1 MPSYTPTIGLE
12 IHVELKTKTKMF
24 CDSPNNPE
32 EIRPNTNVCPV
43 CLGHPGTLPT
53 INKEAIKSV
62 IRVGMALNGE
72 INPETKFDR
81 KNYFYPDLP
90 KGYQISQ
97 YDKPLVIGGSLNG
110 ITLTRIHLE
119 EDTGRL
125 LHESQI
131 VKHESGI
138 NDSRS
143 KIHDSS
149 LVDFNRAGVP
159 LMELVTEPEIKSAE
173 EAVNF
178 AKELQL
184 ILRYLGVSNA
194 DMEKGQMRVEVN
206 ISLGKWSKGMWKQ
219 GTKVEIKNLNSFGA
233 VSGSIEHEIKRQAEV
248 IKTGKVHQE
257 TRGWDDTKKVTV
269 SQRSKEEAHD
279 YRYFP
284 EPDLPPFE
292 TSALNLEE
300 LKISL
305 PELPAAKRD
314 RFMWEY
320 KLEGAKLESLIV
332 DQRLAGFF
340 EEAVSELKTFLPADL
355 PVKDSS
361 SEGNASS
368 ATSTLFNYLTSDLVG
383 LIKESESNFAD
394 LKIKPEDLA
403 HLAFLIDSGKILS
416 RGAKDILRKMFE
428 SGVDPEDILNAEGLH
443 VVSDVSELEKVVKD
457 IIAENPAAVADYKKG
472 KTASIQFLIGKA
484 MSKLKGRGNP
494 ESLQKLFEKNL
505 N

>member
-1 MPSYTPTIGLE
+1 MPEYTPTIGLE

-32 EIRPNTNVCPV
+32 ELRPNTNVCPV

-53 INKEAIKSV
+53 MNMEAIKSV

-125 LHESQI
+125 LHDP
-131 VKHESGI
+131 KT
-138 NDSRS
+138 N
-143 KIHDSS
+143 SS
-149 LVDFNRAGVP
+149 LVDYNRAGVP
-159 LMELVTEPEIKSAE
+159 LMELVTEPEVKSAE
-173 EAVNF
+173 EAVAF
-178 AKELQL
+178 ARELQL
-184 ILRYLGVSNA
+184 ILRYLGVSDA
-194 DMEKGQMRVEVN
+194 DMERGQMRVEVN

-233 VSGSIEHEIKRQAEV
+233 VSGCIEYEIKRQAEV
-248 IKTGKVHQE
+248 MKTGKVHQE
-257 TRGWDDTKKVTV
+257 TRGWDDAKKVTV

-292 TSALNLEE
+292 TAALNLEE
-300 LKISL
+300 LKMSL
-305 PELPAAKRD
+305 PELPTAKRD
-314 RFMWEY
+314 RFKREY
-320 KLEGAKLESLIV
+320 KLEGTKLESIIV
-332 DQRLAGFF
+332 DEKLAGFF
-340 EEAVSELKTFLPADL
+340 EEAVSELKTFNTD
-355 PVKDSS
+355 
-361 SEGNASS
+361 ASPQ
-368 ATSTLFNYLTSDLVG
+368 TLFNYLTSDLVG
-383 LIKESESNFAD
+383 ILKETGTSFAD
-394 LKIKPEDLA
+394 LKIKPEDMA
-403 HLAFLIDSGKILS
+403 HLAFLVDSGKILS

-428 SGVDPEDILNAEGLH
+428 TGEDPEDILNTEGLH
-443 VVSDVSELEKVVKD
+443 VVSDESELEKVVQE

-472 KTASIQFLIGKA
+472 KTATVQFMIGQA
-484 MSKLKGRGNP
+484 MKKLKGRGNP
-494 ESLQKLFEKNL
+494 DTLKILFEKNL
-505 N
+505 T